1 MVKVKKSSSVKSAGG
16 KKYVYYFGDGA
27 AEGESEMMRRGG
39 MIRGPG
45 TGTSDS
51 IPGKNTSTGGNVK
64 VSNGEYI
71 IPAKIVAIKGKEF
84 FDNLLRK
91 YSDVSGERT

>member
-1 MVKVKKSSSVKSAGG
+1 ME
-16 KKYVYYFGDGA
+16 DDD
-27 AEGESEMMRRGG
+27 EMEMRRGG
-39 MIRGPG
+39 LIRGRG

-51 IPGKNTSTGGNVK
+51 IPGRNTSTGGNVK

-71 IPAKIVAIKGKEF
+71 IPAKVVRIKGREF

-91 YSDVSGERT
+91 YADVSGEGSTA

>member
-1 MVKVKKSSSVKSAGG
+1 MHMNQQTSMPPGG
-16 KKYVYYFGDGA
+16 QQSGGQFA
-27 AEGESEMMRRGG
+27 QGG
-39 MIRGPG
+39 MIHGPG

-51 IPGKNTSTGGNVK
+51 IHTKNRETGAPVS

-71 IPAKIVAIKGKEF
+71 IPKHVVDVKGKEF

-91 YSDVSGERT
+91 YASVSGDRKEE